1 VLDRSYCQ
9 KSCPLIGG
17 RNVLDGQRALLLKG
31 TVLFKNRVVVTD
43 LPYHTLGLTRWSIV
57 QPLTLIVGGICSV
70 LIVVGALFS
79 PGPASEIAMVNRG
92 FGLLMVWM
100 VVFFLL
106 ADR

>member
-1 VLDRSYCQ
+1 MEQKADYGLVGIIFTITALVFALDLVTPLGMAIWALYVL
-9 KSCPLIGG
+9 P
-17 RNVLDGQRALLLKG
+17 
-31 TVLFKNRVVVTD
+31 
-43 LPYHTLGLTRWSIV
+43 LGLTRWSIV

-70 LIVVGALFS
+70 LIVVGAFFS
-79 PGPASEIAMVNRG
+79 SGPASEIAMINRG